1 MMIFMLTN
9 DANCIILK
17 PMRMTVDLD
26 EKTLD
31 ELLKVTGHKKN
42 SPAVAFAVRDFINR
56 KKAKDFGRMLREGT
70 FDYPATNE
78 EIELRDR

>member
-1 MMIFMLTN
+1 
-9 DANCIILK
+9 
-17 PMRMTVDLD
+17 MRMTVEMD

-42 SPAVAFAVRDFINR
+42 SPAVAFAVRDFLNR
-56 KKAKDFGRMLREGT
+56 RKAKDFGRMLREGK

-78 EIELRDR
+78 EIESRDI

>member
-1 MMIFMLTN
+1 
-9 DANCIILK
+9 
-17 PMRMTVDLD
+17 MTVEID

-31 ELLKVTGHKKN
+31 ELLKVTGHSKN

-56 KKAKDFGRMLREGT
+56 KRAKDFGKMLREGK

-78 EIELRDR
+78 EIESRGL

>member
-1 MMIFMLTN
+1 
-9 DANCIILK
+9 
-17 PMRMTVDLD
+17 MRMTVDLD

-56 KKAKDFGRMLREGT
+56 KKARDFGRRLREGA
-70 FDYPATNE
+70 FDYPATNHE
-78 EIELRDR
+78 TEARDI

>member
-1 MMIFMLTN
+1 
-9 DANCIILK
+9 
-17 PMRMTVDLD
+17 MTVDID

-56 KKAKDFGRMLREGT
+56 RKAKGFGRMLREGT
-70 FDYPATNE
+70 FDYPATNDDTE
-78 EIELRDR
+78 KLDT